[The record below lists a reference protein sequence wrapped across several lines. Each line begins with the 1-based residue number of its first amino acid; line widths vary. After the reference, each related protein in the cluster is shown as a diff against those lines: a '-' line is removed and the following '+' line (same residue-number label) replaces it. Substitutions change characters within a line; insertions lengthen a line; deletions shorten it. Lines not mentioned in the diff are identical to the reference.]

1 MNGSSFRG
9 SYDRVTGRKIRILT
23 VIDRFS
29 RFSPIVGPRFSDRAE
44 DVVRIPDEGCAVMGY
59 PKSIR
64 FDRDTKFVS

>member
-1 MNGSSFRG
+1 MNGRSFRG

-23 VIDRFS
+23 VIDRFN

-44 DVVRIPDEGCAVMGY
+44 DVGRIPDEGCAVMGY

-64 FDRDTKFVS
+64 VDRDTKSVS